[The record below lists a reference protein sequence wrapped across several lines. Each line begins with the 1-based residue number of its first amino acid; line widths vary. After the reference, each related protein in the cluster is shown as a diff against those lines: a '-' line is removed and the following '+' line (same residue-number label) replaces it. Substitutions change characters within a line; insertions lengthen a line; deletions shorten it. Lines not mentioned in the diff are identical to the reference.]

1 MGVSSPALPH
11 PPAPRPQM
19 HPLAPR
25 GVGKELLGKK
35 VEGDGRRPLGR
46 IPAAAPSNAARSSP
60 RRPSCT
66 RAALDPPRQFAGELV
81 LLDAAL
87 RPEPDPIAGARGEGA
102 AGMRG
107 DGDAGAG
114 LEAALQERE
123 RPAAGREREALVA
136 GQEKEGGETERE
148 KREWERERETGRP
161 REGEITDKV
170 SFFILPLSFFN
181 NYILVPK
188 TSISSHSN
196 PYNFYFLTF

>member
-46 IPAAAPSNAARSSP
+46 IPAAAPSNTARSSP
-60 RRPSCT
+60 RRPSCP
-66 RAALDPPRQFAGELV
+66 RAAPVRRRARPARRRALPRAGS
-81 LLDAAL
+81 DRRHAWGRSCRHAW
-87 RPEPDPIAGARGEGA
+87 RWSCRCWPRGH
-102 AGMRG
+102 
-107 DGDAGAG
+107 
-114 LEAALQERE
+114 ALQERE
-123 RPAAGREREALVA
+123 RPAAGRGREALVA

-148 KREWERERETGRP
+148 KREWERERRGD
-161 REGEITDKV
+161 REGGGDKIRFC
-170 SFFILPLSFFN
+170 FFILPLSFFN